1 MLKVAGMSYA
11 MENGSNEVK
20 MLAKRIAD
28 TNTSDGVGKAIEEVL
43 RENTKRMILCKKEHP
58 KATG

>member
-1 MLKVAGMSYA
+1 MAIGDNNNDVSMLKVAGMSYA

-43 RENTKRMILCKKEHP
+43 REIKNTN
-58 KATG
+58 